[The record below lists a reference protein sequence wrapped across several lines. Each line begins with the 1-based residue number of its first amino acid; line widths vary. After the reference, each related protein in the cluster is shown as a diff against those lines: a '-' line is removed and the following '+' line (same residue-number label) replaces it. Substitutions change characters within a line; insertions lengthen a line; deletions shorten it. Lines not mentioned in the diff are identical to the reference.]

1 MEVEVPNM
9 NGDVENG
16 RTENIDRVE
25 ALDSND
31 NEQLTSISETEG
43 RIYRKA
49 KRRLKKSPSKEFA
62 DGANINGVFSVPSNQ
77 KNLRRSR
84 TGNRGL
90 PKKGGAGGK
99 GTWGKPGEV
108 YEEDDT
114 ECQDVN
120 DPNYDSETQ
129 GDYTVKTVTP
139 KLHGQDLLDVL
150 EPIVKEFFEHGDTKE
165 VLSCLKGLNIHE
177 DSRHHMPAVALT
189 MALEGKADHKEMT
202 SVLLSDLRGQKLL
215 TEEELSYAF
224 DHLLNSLRDLSL
236 DTPDA
241 PLLVGQFIARAI
253 ADDCLPPK
261 FLQQFQASVDCDFS
275 NRKALARAELLLN
288 MKHGISRLDNIWGVS
303 GGTRPV
309 KLLSKKMIML
319 LKEYLSSKD
328 SLEAIHCIQELAVP
342 HFHHELV
349 YEATVIVLESGNKG
363 SAQLM
368 AKLLKTLLDS
378 AIITTYQLNTG
389 FERAFDA
396 LPDLVLDVPYAYQ
409 LMEQFAEMCVQEK
422 IMTPEFRNKVPARGR
437 KRFVSEGD
445 GGRVKEY

>member
-1 MEVEVPNM
+1 MEVEVPVV
-9 NGDVENG
+9 NGGVENG
-16 RTENIDRVE
+16 HITSEDHVE
-25 ALDSND
+25 ALDGND
-31 NEQLTSISETEG
+31 NEQQLTSISVDEG
-43 RIYRKA
+43 RIFRKA
-49 KRRLKKSPSKEFA
+49 KRRLKKSPSKELQ
-62 DGANINGVFSVPSNQ
+62 DQTGNGIALQTVKE

-90 PKKGGAGGK
+90 PKKGGGGGK
-99 GTWGKPGEV
+99 GTWGKAGEI
-108 YEEDDT
+108 YEENDKD
-114 ECQDVN
+114 CRDIN

-129 GDYTVKTVTP
+129 GDYLVKTVTP
-139 KLHGQDLLDVL
+139 MLSGQDLLEVL
-150 EPIVKEFFEHGDTKE
+150 RPIVQEFFEHGDTKE
-165 VLSCLKGLNIHE
+165 VLAYLSNLNIQE
-177 DSRHHMPAVALT
+177 DNLHHVPALAVT

-202 SVLLSDLRGQKLL
+202 SVLLSDLRGKKLL
-215 TEEELSYAF
+215 TEEELSFAF

-241 PLLVGQFIARAI
+241 PLVVGQFIARAV

-261 FLQQFQASVDCDFS
+261 FLQEFQASVDCDFS
-275 NRKALARAELLLN
+275 KKALERAALLLN

-309 KLLSKKMIML
+309 KQLSKKMIML

-328 SLEAIHCIQELAVP
+328 SAEAITCIQELAVP

-349 YEATVIVLESGNKG
+349 YEAAVIVLEAADRNAAEQMG
-363 SAQLM
+363 
-368 AKLLKTLLDS
+368 KLLKLLLDA
-378 AIITTYQLNTG
+378 AIITSYQFNTG

-396 LPDLVLDVPYAYQ
+396 LPDLVLDVPFAYQ
-409 LMEQFAEMCVQEK
+409 LMEQFGDVCVREGA
-422 IMTPEFRNKVPARGR
+422 MSLLLRNKVPVRGR